1 MQVGDL
7 KTQIR
12 ALQADSE
19 EVKLNQ
25 EELNANMVSLS
36 DQVRPVY
43 YLVSLSCL
51 DLQDW
56 SKGWT
61 RGRQGGRG
69 ITQPMARLFHYP
81 CMYCLGRQLVK

>member
-36 DQVRPVY
+36 DQVR
-43 YLVSLSCL
+43 
-51 DLQDW
+51 
-56 SKGWT
+56 
-61 RGRQGGRG
+61 R
-69 ITQPMARLFHYP
+69 I
-81 CMYCLGRQLVK
+81 